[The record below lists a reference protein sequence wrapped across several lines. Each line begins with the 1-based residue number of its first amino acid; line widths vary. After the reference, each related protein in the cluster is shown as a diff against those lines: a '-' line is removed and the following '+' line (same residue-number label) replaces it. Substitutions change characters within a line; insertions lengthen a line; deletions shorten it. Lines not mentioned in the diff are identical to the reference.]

1 MPMAKISYQYNIH
14 NGGRTRRHRHR
25 GFTAAV
31 VAFSLTVVVAG
42 TYWCYEL
49 YQNSKSLSKTNVI
62 ETINPSH
69 IKRPTNTEK
78 IKPTPEQFRTVAKNI
93 KQTKNTESTFA
104 DKPLS
109 EIKKINIDT
118 NFATITDS
126 PPEPEV
132 TSLDVSRQVEPKNV
146 PPSPIQKFDD
156 ETALQQIINAENSMK
171 ENLPV
176 KTVEI
181 LDKLLESGKVQEYSP
196 LWLRAVDILNLA
208 NTRII
213 LTDVPYPIKKVNYMA
228 NDNDVMEKIAAANN
242 TSIELLQCSNN
253 LKSTDYS
260 VWSGRAFRIYK
271 GDWKIKVSK
280 KHLYLNLY
288 DGNKLFKVYRVGI
301 GREDRTPEGKF
312 VIVSKVKEP
321 AWYSST
327 GKIVPYGSPNNVIGT
342 RWLKLSPEGDTDKGL
357 LGYGIHGTWDP
368 DSIGKTVSNGCIRMK
383 NHDVEELFM
392 IVPRLTSVTI
402 TQ

>member
-1 MPMAKISYQYNIH
+1 MAKISYQYNSH

-25 GFTAAV
+25 GLTAAV
-31 VAFSLTVVVAG
+31 VAFSLTVVFAG
-42 TYWCYEL
+42 AFWGYEL
-49 YQNSKSLSKTNVI
+49 YQNSKSLSKSNVI
-62 ETINPSH
+62 ELNKSSLLP
-69 IKRPTNTEK
+69 RPANIER
-78 IKPTPEQFRTVAKNI
+78 ISPTPEQSRTVAKNI

-109 EIKKINIDT
+109 EIKKINVDT
-118 NFATITDS
+118 NLAARTDS
-126 PPEPEV
+126 PQEPEV
-132 TSLDVSRQVEPKNV
+132 TSLNVRHVEQKNV
-146 PPSPIQKFDD
+146 STSPLIQKLDD
-156 ETALQQIINAENSMK
+156 ETALQQIINAENLMK

-181 LDKLLESGKVQEYSP
+181 LDTLMESGKVQEYSS
-196 LWLRAVDILNLA
+196 LWLRAVDILNSA
-208 NTRII
+208 NTKII
-213 LTDVPYPIKKVNYMA
+213 LTDVPYPNKKINYVA

-260 VWSGRAFRIYK
+260 VWGGRAFRIYK

-280 KHLYLNLY
+280 KHLYLHLY

-312 VIVSKVKEP
+312 VIISKVKEP

-392 IVPRLTSVTI
+392 IVPRITSVTI

>member
-1 MPMAKISYQYNIH
+1 MAKISYQYNIH
-14 NGGRTRRHRHR
+14 NGGRTRRHKHR

-42 TYWCYEL
+42 AFWGYEL

-69 IKRPTNTEK
+69 IKRPANTEK
-78 IKPTPEQFRTVAKNI
+78 IKSTPEQFRTVTINT
-93 KQTKNTESTFA
+93 KQTKNTEGTFA

-118 NFATITDS
+118 NLAAITDS

-132 TSLDVSRQVEPKNV
+132 ISLDVSRKIEPKNV
-146 PPSPIQKFDD
+146 SPSPIQKCDE

-280 KHLYLNLY
+280 KHLYLHLY
-288 DGNKLFKVYRVGI
+288 DGNRLFKVYRVGI

-327 GKIVPYGSPNNVIGT
+327 GKIVPYGSPSNVIGT
-342 RWLKLSPEGDTDKGL
+342 RWLKLLPEGDTDKGL

-402 TQ
+402 SQ